1 MKVRKS
7 LLLVFLCYTSLYVG
21 AKDNTKVYEKLIRTY
36 DVDTSCLVA
45 RDAGIFWDGV
55 WRNNV
60 RFSKFMEA
68 VKKGTPA
75 IKKAFQGLAEA
86 HRANAQLSSSF
97 EIIATNKDSLLMPL
111 YNELGATKVSDN
123 IKLLLVRRD
132 DMNAFACPDGEIYIN
147 TGLLRDSIGF
157 AEVLGVC
164 AHELA
169 HYVLQHAYVNAY
181 TVAKREKRNEIYS
194 AIASGIRVAAAGYA
208 EANGAHQD
216 WKAVNKDIK
225 NLFLSALID
234 TNKFGYKY
242 SREQEIEADIIA
254 FRFLEAMGYGGEKYI
269 HLLEEI
275 ENNYPQAATSESDNH
290 PSTIFRIGL
299 LRYMMIHKVTKNNP

>member
-1 MKVRKS
+1 MKKF
-7 LLLVFLCYTSLYVG
+7 LILFFLCCTSLYVD
-21 AKDNTKVYEKLIRTY
+21 AKDNTKLYEKLIHTY
-36 DVDTSCLVA
+36 DVGASCLVA
-45 RDAGIFWDGV
+45 QDAGTFWDGV

-68 VKKGTPA
+68 VRKGTPA
-75 IKKAFQGLAEA
+75 VKKAFRGLSEA
-86 HRANAQLSSSF
+86 REANAKLSSVF

-111 YNELGATKVSDN
+111 YNELGAAKVTKD
-123 IKLLLVRRD
+123 IKLFLVREEE
-132 DMNAFACPDGEIYIN
+132 MNAFACPDGEIYIY
-147 TGLLRDSIGF
+147 TGLLGDSVDF
-157 AEVLGVC
+157 AEVLGAC
-164 AHELA
+164 AHEMA
-169 HYVLQHAYVNAY
+169 HYVLQHVYVHAY
-181 TVAKREKRNEIYS
+181 TIAKREKRNEIYS
-194 AIASGIRVAAAGYA
+194 AIAGGVRVAAAGYA

-269 HLLEEI
+269 RLLEEI
-275 ENNYPQAATSESDNH
+275 EKNAPSITTSETDNH
-290 PSTIFRIGL
+290 PSITFRIGL
-299 LRYMMIHKVTKNNP
+299 LRYMANHIETNLTE

>member
-1 MKVRKS
+1 MKRIFFI
-7 LLLVFLCYTSLYVG
+7 LLVILLTAPNVSI
-21 AKDNTKVYEKLIRTY
+21 AKDNAKVYEKLIRTY
-36 DVDTSCLVA
+36 DVDASCLVA
-45 RDAGIFWDGV
+45 KDAGTFWDGV

-86 HRANAQLSSSF
+86 RKANAQLSSAF
-97 EIIATNKDSLLMPL
+97 EVISTNKDSLLMPL
-111 YNELGATKVSDN
+111 YNELGAANVSHD
-123 IKLLLVRRD
+123 IKLLLVRGD
-132 DMNAFACPDGEIYIN
+132 DMNAFACPDGEIYIS

-157 AEVLGVC
+157 SEVLGAC

-169 HYVLQHAYVNAY
+169 HYVLQHAYIHAY
-181 TVAKREKRNEIYS
+181 TIAKREQKNKIAG
-194 AIASGIRVAAAGYA
+194 AIAGGIRVAAAGYA

-216 WKAVNKDIK
+216 WDAVNKDIK

-234 TNKFGYKY
+234 AEKFGYKY

-275 ENNYPQAATSESDNH
+275 ERNYPNIAISETDNH
-290 PSTIFRIGL
+290 PSTTFRIGL
-299 LRYMMIHKVTKNNP
+299 LRYMMSHTGTNQ